1 MSLLTKIR
9 ILFSE
14 DRQFRQFML
23 LCLFTLFNFCLVG
36 VRLYYVNFDLA
47 SIQSSEDLFM
57 LRGTTTFLFL
67 IWNLFLAWIPYW
79 LSLAVAPLYE
89 RSKSLLLT
97 GGLLFIWLL
106 FLPNAPYILTDLL
119 HLRMRAPIP
128 FWYDLMLLISFAWT
142 GLLLGIISLYEVHCF
157 IAKQW
162 SGLAG
167 WMVITTAIILSG
179 LGVYIGRFLRWNSWD
194 LITQPFDLLKD
205 LFQILIE
212 PEAFYGSGSIVVFA
226 AFFLL
231 SYLTFFSF
239 SNNKY

>member
-36 VRLYYVNFDLA
+36 VRLYYVDFDLA
-47 SIQSSEDLFM
+47 SIQSSQDLFM

-79 LSLAVAPLYE
+79 LSLAVAPFYE
-89 RSKSLLLT
+89 RSQSLLLT

-128 FWYDLMLLISFAWT
+128 FWYDLMLLFSFAWT
-142 GLLLGIISLYEVHCF
+142 GLLLGIISLYEIHLF

-162 SGLAG
+162 SRWAG
-167 WMVITTAIILSG
+167 WLVVTISIFLSG

-194 LITQPFDLLKD
+194 IIAQPFELIYDLWS
-205 LFQILIE
+205 ILIE
-212 PEAFYGSGSIVVFA
+212 PQSFNGSGSIVLFA

-239 SNNKY
+239 SENKY

>member
-14 DRQFRQFML
+14 DRQFRSFML
-23 LCLFTLFNFCLVG
+23 LCIFTLFNFCLIG
-36 VRLYYVNFDLA
+36 VRLHYLDFDLA
-47 SIQSSEDLFM
+47 SIQSSEDLFS

-67 IWNLFLAWIPYW
+67 IWNLLLAWIPYW
-79 LSLAVAPLYE
+79 VSLAVAPSYE
-89 RSKSLLLT
+89 RSKSPLLT
-97 GGLLFIWLL
+97 GGLLFVWLL
-106 FLPNAPYILTDLL
+106 FLPNAPYLLTDLI

-142 GLLLGIISLYEVHCF
+142 GLLLGIISLYEVHRF
-157 IAKQW
+157 IAWQW
-162 SGLAG
+162 SKMAG
-167 WMVITTAIILSG
+167 WMIVIICVILSG

-194 LITQPFDLLKD
+194 ILTHPLELMEDLYY
-205 LFQILIE
+205 ILVT
-212 PEAFYGSGSIVVFA
+212 PQTFAGSGSIVLFA

-239 SNNKY
+239 SEKKI

>member
-1 MSLLTKIR
+1 
-9 ILFSE
+9 
-14 DRQFRQFML
+14 ML
-23 LCLFTLFNFCLVG
+23 LSLFTLFNFCLVG
-36 VRLYYVNFDLA
+36 VRLYYVDFDLA
-47 SIQSSEDLFM
+47 SIQSSEDLFL

-67 IWNLFLAWIPYW
+67 IWNLILAWIPYW
-79 LSLAVAPLYE
+79 ISLAVAPLYE
-89 RSKSLLLT
+89 RSRSLLLT
-97 GGLLFIWLL
+97 SGLLLIWLL

-142 GLLLGIISLYEVHCF
+142 GLLLGIISLYEVHRF

-162 SGLAG
+162 SRLAG
-167 WMVITTAIILSG
+167 WMIVIICIILSG

-194 LITQPFDLLKD
+194 IVTQPFELIHDLLN
-205 LFQILIE
+205 ILMA
-212 PEAFYGSGSIVVFA
+212 PQSFNGSGSIIVFA

-239 SNNKY
+239 LENKH